1 MEYENDELIV
11 LMEKVWYVV
20 KEHWLLLA
28 VVLILC
34 SGTGYG
40 VARFVI
46 TPVYRASADMLVN
59 NSQEISNMTIT
70 TSDITASTNL
80 VDTYAVILKSHMV
93 LEQVIADLG
102 LPYNYKEMEKKI
114 SVQAVNETQVMR
126 ISVEDTSAQQAME
139 IVTKIVEIAPE
150 VIIHAVEAGS
160 VKTVD
165 TPWTTGYPI
174 SPNKNLYMAAA
185 GCLGLLLCMG
195 ILFLQDMM
203 NNTFKT
209 EEDVRKVLGL
219 PILSVIPVIDE
230 KEQSPKKKR

>member
-20 KEHWLLLA
+20 KAHWLLLA

-40 VARFVI
+40 VARFAI

-59 NSQEISNMTIT
+59 NSQEISNTTIT
-70 TSDITASTNL
+70 TSDITASTTL
-80 VDTYAVILKSHMV
+80 VKTYAVILKSHIV
-93 LEQVIADLG
+93 VEQVIKDLD
-102 LPYNYKEMEKKI
+102 LPYSYKEMEKMI
-114 SVQAVNETQVMR
+114 SVQAVNGTQVMR
-126 ISVEDTSAQQAME
+126 ISVEDISAERAKE
-139 IVTKIVEIAPE
+139 IVTKIVELAPE
-150 VIIHAVEAGS
+150 VIINAVEAGS
-160 VKTVD
+160 VKMVD
-165 TPWTTGYPI
+165 MPWTTGLPI
-174 SPNKNLYMAAA
+174 SPNKKLYMAAA
-185 GCLGLLLCMG
+185 GGLGLLFCVG
-195 ILFLQDMM
+195 VLFLQDMM

-230 KEQSPKKKR
+230 KEQSPKKKK